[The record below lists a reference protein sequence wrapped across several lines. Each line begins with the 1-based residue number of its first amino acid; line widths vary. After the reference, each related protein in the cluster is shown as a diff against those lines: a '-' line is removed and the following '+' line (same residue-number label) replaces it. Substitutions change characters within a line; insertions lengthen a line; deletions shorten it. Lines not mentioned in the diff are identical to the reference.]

1 VQSAVFYHRCLIPK
15 NEVRL
20 TQPTL
25 VISKSAL
32 PFSQGLHNGHLHQ
45 IKWNEGL
52 WAQFLGFGGNDLP
65 AGILGH
71 Y

>member
-1 VQSAVFYHRCLIPK
+1 MSI
-15 NEVRL
+15 L

-52 WAQFLGFGGNDLP
+52 WAQFLGFGGNELP